1 MDNLIISL
9 LFVFVFVSVILSIIL
24 RAKLIDL
31 RIRDNTIKGLQGFNR
46 HHVERVAE
54 LERRLRKANDF
65 VRPIVESV
73 NKIQEPKP
81 KPTTFEW

>member
-31 RIRDNTIKGLQGFNR
+31 RILDNTVKGLQGFNR
-46 HHVERVAE
+46 HHLDRVIG
-54 LERRLRKANDF
+54 LEYRLKKANDF
-65 VRPIVESV
+65 IRPIVESI
-73 NKIQEPKP
+73 NKIQNPKP